1 MLKVGIDKLHFAS
14 SHLYVDMAELA
25 NARQEA
31 PDKYLIGIG
40 QSKMAVIPPSQDAVT
55 LAANAAAPMLTAEDI
70 AAIDLLIVAT
80 ESGVD
85 NSKAAAIY
93 VAQLLGLDRR
103 VRTIEMKEACYAATA
118 GVKLAQDH
126 VRVHPA
132 KKALV
137 IGTDIARYGL
147 HTPGEPTQGGGA
159 MAMLISAEPQ
169 VLALADD
176 SVLLSQDVMDFWRP
190 LYHTTALVD
199 GKYSSNI
206 YIDYFQDVF
215 KAYLAEQAADIAD
228 FKALT
233 FHLPYTKM
241 GLKALRSV
249 LPLASETQQTALL
262 AHFERARQLNRQVGN
277 LYTGSLYLS
286 LLSLLLTDA
295 SLAADDLIGLFSY
308 GSGAEGEFYT
318 GRLQPNYQLGLDKGL
333 PQRLA
338 RRRRVSVAEYEQLFN
353 GQLALTAADQTIDIA
368 DDSHRFVLVGQQN
381 EQRQYRDQWQ

>member
-1 MLKVGIDKLHFAS
+1 VLKVGIDKLHFAS

-80 ESGVD
+80 ESGID

-215 KAYLAEQAADIAD
+215 KTYLNEQQANIAD
-228 FKALT
+228 FEALT

-249 LPLASETQQTALL
+249 LPLATETQQAALL
-262 AHFERARQLNRQVGN
+262 AHFEHARQLNRQVGN

-286 LLSLLLTDA
+286 LLSLLLTDP

-318 GRLQPNYQLGLDKGL
+318 GRLQPNYQLGLDQGL

-368 DDSHRFVLVGQQN
+368 DDPHRFVLVGQQN
-381 EQRQYRDQWQ
+381 EQRQYRDRWQ

>member
-1 MLKVGIDKLHFAS
+1 MKVGIDKLHFAT

-25 NARQEA
+25 TARQAE

-55 LAANAAAPMLTAEDI
+55 LAANAAAPMLTATDI
-70 AAIDLLIVAT
+70 AAIDLLVVGT
-80 ESGVD
+80 ESGID
-85 NSKAAAIY
+85 NSKASAIY
-93 VAQLLGLDRR
+93 VAKLLGLSQR

-118 GVKLAQDH
+118 GVQLAQDH
-126 VRVHPA
+126 VRVHPD

-137 IGTDIARYGL
+137 IGSDVARYGL
-147 HTPGEPTQGGGA
+147 NTPGEPTQGGGA
-159 MAMLISAEPQ
+159 VAMLISADPK
-169 VLALADD
+169 VLALGTE
-176 SVLLSQDVMDFWRP
+176 SSLLSEDVMDFWRP
-190 LYHTTALVD
+190 LYHTEALVD

-215 KAYLAEQAADIAD
+215 KNYLQTTQISPDTLT
-228 FKALT
+228 ALV

-249 LPLASETQQTALL
+249 LPLVDAEKQAQWLT
-262 AHFERARQLNRQVGN
+262 HFEHARQLNRQVGN

-286 LLSLLLTDA
+286 LLSQLLTDPQ
-295 SLAADDLIGLFSY
+295 LQPGNRLGLFSY

-318 GRLQPNYQLGLDKGL
+318 GVIQPDYQAGLDHGL

-338 RRRRVSVAEYEQLFN
+338 RRRRVSVVEYETLFSHQL
-353 GQLALTAADQTIDIA
+353 QWRA
-368 DDSHRFVLVGQQN
+368 DDQSVSYADDPHRFVLTGQKD
-381 EQRQYRDQWQ
+381 EQRQYLDRQV

>member
-1 MLKVGIDKLHFAS
+1 MKVGIDKLHFAS
-14 SHLYVDMAELA
+14 SQLYVDMSELA
-25 NARQEA
+25 LARQAE

-40 QSKMAVIPPSQDAVT
+40 QSQMAVVPPSQDAVT
-55 LAANAAAPMLTAEDI
+55 LAANAAAPMLTEADI

-93 VAQLLGLDRR
+93 VAKLLGLNRR
-103 VRTIEMKEACYAATA
+103 VRTIELKEACYAATA
-118 GVKLAQDH
+118 GVKLAQSH
-126 VRVHPA
+126 VQVHPD

-169 VLALADD
+169 VLALTDD
-176 SVLLSQDVMDFWRP
+176 SVVLSQDVMDFWRP
-190 LYHTTALVD
+190 IYQTTALVD

-215 KAYLAEQAADIAD
+215 KGYLAQTSTTIAN
-228 FKALT
+228 FKALV

-249 LPLASETQQTALL
+249 LPLATPTQQQALL
-262 AHFERARQLNRQVGN
+262 AHFDCARSLNRKVGN

-295 SLAADDLIGLFSY
+295 KLQPGDLIGLFSY

-318 GRLQPNYQLGLDKGL
+318 GHLQPGYQRGLDLGL

-338 RRRRVSVAEYEQLFN
+338 NRRRVSVPEYEALFEAQLK
-353 GQLALTAADQTIDIA
+353 LDPADQAIA
-368 DDSHRFVLVGQQN
+368 FQDDPHRFVLTGQIN
-381 EQRQYRDQWQ
+381 EQRQYLDQWA

>member
-1 MLKVGIDKLHFAS
+1 MKVGIDKLHFAS
-14 SHLYVDMAELA
+14 SHLYVDMADLA
-25 NARQEA
+25 LARNEA

-55 LAANAAAPMLTAEDI
+55 LAANAAAPMLTAADI
-70 AAIDLLIVAT
+70 EAIDLLIVAT

-93 VAQLLGLDRR
+93 VAKLLGLQRR

-126 VRVHPA
+126 VSGHPD

-159 MAMLISAEPQ
+159 VAMLISAAPQ

-215 KAYLAEQAADIAD
+215 KTYLAEQQKTLAD

-249 LPLASETQQTALL
+249 LPLATEAQQRALL
-262 AHFERARQLNRQVGN
+262 AHFEAARHLNREVGN

-286 LLSLLLTDA
+286 LLSLLLTDPT
-295 SLAADDLIGLFSY
+295 LAADDLIGLFSY

-318 GRLQPNYQLGLDKGL
+318 GRLQENYQRGLDSAL

-338 RRRRVSVAEYEQLFN
+338 RRRRVSVSEYEALFN
-353 GQLALTAADQTIDIA
+353 AQLALTASDQTIA
-368 DDSHRFVLVGQQN
+368 LGDDPHRFVLTGQQQ
-381 EQRQYRDQWQ
+381 EQRQYLDRQH

>member
-1 MLKVGIDKLHFAS
+1 MKVGIDKLHFAT

-25 NARQEA
+25 VARQAE

-70 AAIDLLIVAT
+70 AAIDLVVVGT
-80 ESGVD
+80 ESGID
-85 NSKAAAIY
+85 NSKASAIY
-93 VAQLLGLDRR
+93 VAKLLGLNRR

-118 GVKLAQDH
+118 GIQLAQDH
-126 VRVHPA
+126 IRIHPD

-137 IGTDIARYGL
+137 IGSDVARYGL
-147 HTPGEPTQGGGA
+147 NTPGEPTQGGGA
-159 MAMLISAEPQ
+159 VAMLISADPQ
-169 VLALADD
+169 VLALGTTT
-176 SVLLSQDVMDFWRP
+176 SLLSADVMDFWRP
-190 LYHTTALVD
+190 LYHTEALVD

-215 KAYLAEQAADIAD
+215 KDYLKTTHTRPEAMT
-228 FKALT
+228 ALV

-249 LPLASETQQTALL
+249 LPLVDDDQQKRWL
-262 AHFERARQLNRQVGN
+262 AHFEHARQLNRQVGN

-286 LLSLLLTDA
+286 LLSQLLTDPQ
-295 SLAADDLIGLFSY
+295 LQPGDQLGLFSY

-318 GRLQPNYQLGLDKGL
+318 GELQPDYQLGLDAGL

-338 RRRRVSVAEYEQLFN
+338 RRRRVSVAEYETLFN
-353 GQLALTAADQTIDIA
+353 QQLQWQAEDQVVSVA
-368 DDSHRFVLVGQQN
+368 DDPHRFVLTGQKA
-381 EQRQYRDQWQ
+381 EQRQYLDREA

>member
-25 NARQEA
+25 TARQEA

-70 AAIDLLIVAT
+70 AAIDLLVVAT

-147 HTPGEPTQGGGA
+147 HTSGEPTQGGGA

-215 KAYLAEQAADIAD
+215 KTYLNEQQANIAD

-249 LPLASETQQTALL
+249 LPLATETQQAALL
-262 AHFERARQLNRQVGN
+262 AHFEHARQLNRQVGN

-286 LLSLLLTDA
+286 LLSLLLTDP

-318 GRLQPNYQLGLDKGL
+318 GRLQPNYQLGLDQGL

-353 GQLALTAADQTIDIA
+353 GQLALMAADQTIDIA
-368 DDSHRFVLVGQQN
+368 DDPHRFVLVGQQN
-381 EQRQYRDQWQ
+381 EQHQYRDQWQ

>member
-1 MLKVGIDKLHFAS
+1 MQVGIDKLHFAT

-25 NARQEA
+25 NARDEA

-55 LAANAAAPMLTAEDI
+55 LAANAAYPMLTADDI
-70 AAIDLLIVAT
+70 AAIDLLVVAT

-93 VAQLLGLDRR
+93 VAQLLGLNRR

-118 GVKLAQDH
+118 GVQLAQDH
-126 VRVHPA
+126 VRVHPD

-147 HTPGEPTQGGGA
+147 HTSGEPTQGGGA
-159 MAMLISAEPQ
+159 LAMLISANPK
-169 VLALADD
+169 VLALDTN
-176 SVLLSQDVMDFWRP
+176 SVMLSQDVMDFWRP

-215 KAYLAEQAADIAD
+215 KGYLAEQDMSMAD
-228 FKALT
+228 FTALT

-249 LPLASETQQTALL
+249 LPLAAADQQAALL
-262 AHFERARQLNRQVGN
+262 AHFEHARHFNRQVGN

-295 SLAADDLIGLFSY
+295 TLKPNDLIGLFSY
-308 GSGAEGEFYT
+308 GSGAEGEFYA
-318 GRLQPNYQLGLDKGL
+318 GRLQPTYQQGLDLGL

-338 RRRRVSVAEYEQLFN
+338 RRQRVSVAEYERLFN
-353 GQLALTAADQTIDIA
+353 GQLAWNATDQVIDYT
-368 DDSHRFVLVGQQN
+368 DDPHRFVLTGQKA
-381 EQRQYRDQWQ
+381 EQHQYLDTQA